1 MVGIVTLVVV
11 TCGSAGAGFPDTNL
25 WENAEGGGRDTG
37 DGCARG
43 RSTGGWRKV
52 AGVTE
57 RLRVA

>member
-1 MVGIVTLVVV
+1 MVTLVVF
-11 TCGSAGAGFPDTNL
+11 TCGSAGGAFPDTNL
-25 WENAEGGGRDTG
+25 WENAEGGGREAGVT
-37 DGCARG
+37 CVRE